1 MKKQYYGI
9 NSTGVIALAVAG
21 IVLYL
26 AAMAGLIYAAV
37 KIVRFAWG

>member
-1 MKKQYYGI
+1 MKKQYIGGRA
-9 NSTGVIALAVAG
+9 TVALVVAG

-26 AAMAGLIYAAV
+26 AAMAGLIYAVV